1 MTDVSAQ
8 FFFGLA
14 IHLPTI
20 AFYARVD
27 GQRER
32 AVSNT
37 IINADHVD
45 AVPRTSAAFGWYAVV
60 ILCLALLVSFTDRLV
75 INLVVDPIRA
85 ELALTDFEISLL
97 QGAGFAVIFALAG
110 VPCGR
115 LADSA
120 NRRNVIMA
128 GITLWSVATIACGLA
143 GDFWSFFAARVAV
156 GLGEAALIPAASS
169 LIIDCFSPR
178 RRGIALGT
186 FALGATF
193 GTGTALFVGGLV
205 LAWSAA
211 GLLEP
216 IPLIGA
222 LAPWRQLFVL
232 VGVPG
237 LLLLPLL
244 ALIHEPQRHHSAG
257 LLPLAGVVRQLIA
270 YNGAVLRVCLVKG
283 ALGIGDYAL
292 ISWLPTL
299 LQRTY
304 GMTPLEAGGLVAL
317 SITTSG
323 VIASL
328 AGGALSDWVVRRWGV
343 PTRIVLLLGCYTLT
357 IAGASATFF
366 ATTGQHTALAFALWA
381 LGSISGYVIGHVVM
395 QESVPNEMRATTI
408 ALSLTIT
415 ALLGIGLGPSLV
427 PLVAEHVFGGAA
439 GSLQAAMA
447 TVGLGAALLAFV
459 VIWPPI
465 RKGLARLRREVA
477 SVAS

>member
-1 MTDVSAQ
+1 MRNAAIDDDRPDAAQ
-8 FFFGLA
+8 RSF
-14 IHLPTI
+14 
-20 AFYARVD
+20 
-27 GQRER
+27 
-32 AVSNT
+32 
-37 IINADHVD
+37 
-45 AVPRTSAAFGWYAVV
+45 AAAGWYAVV

-85 ELALTDFEISLL
+85 ELTLTDFEISLL

-128 GITLWSVATIACGLA
+128 GITLWSAATIACGLA
-143 GDFWSFFAARVAV
+143 GDFWSFFAARVGV

-186 FALGATF
+186 FSLGATF

-216 IPLIGA
+216 LPLIGPM
-222 LAPWRQLFVL
+222 APWRQLFVL
-232 VGVPG
+232 VGMPG
-237 LLLLPLL
+237 LVLLPLL
-244 ALIHEPQRHHSAG
+244 LLIREPERRHSAG
-257 LLPLAGVVRQLIA
+257 LLPLAGVLRKLVA
-270 YNGAVLRVCLVKG
+270 DNGAVLRVCLVKG

-299 LQRTY
+299 LQRTH
-304 GMTPLEAGGLVAL
+304 GMTPLEAGSLVAL

-328 AGGALSDWVVRRWGV
+328 AGGALSDWMVRRWGV
-343 PTRIVLLLGCYTLT
+343 PTRVVLLLGCYTLT

-366 ATTGQHTALAFALWA
+366 AGTGQLAALAFAVWA

-427 PLVAEHVFGGAA
+427 PLVAEHVFGGE
-439 GSLQAAMA
+439 GGLQPAMA
-447 TVGLGAALLAFV
+447 TVALVAALLAFA

-465 RKGLARLRREVA
+465 RKGLVALRQQPTSA
-477 SVAS
+477 LS

>member
-1 MTDVSAQ
+1 MVDDD
-8 FFFGLA
+8 GLGA
-14 IHLPTI
+14 
-20 AFYARVD
+20 AARSTA
-27 GQRER
+27 R
-32 AVSNT
+32 
-37 IINADHVD
+37 
-45 AVPRTSAAFGWYAVV
+45 GWYAVV

-85 ELALTDFEISLL
+85 ALVLTDLEISLL

-115 LADSA
+115 LADST
-120 NRRNVIMA
+120 NRRNVIMV
-128 GITLWSVATIACGLA
+128 GITLWSAATIACGLA

-178 RRGIALGT
+178 RRGIALGI
-186 FALGATF
+186 FSLGATF
-193 GTGTALFVGGLV
+193 GTGAAMFLGGVV

-211 GLLEP
+211 GLLEQ
-216 IPLIGA
+216 IPLIGP
-222 LAPWRQLFVL
+222 LEPWRQLFVL
-232 VGVPG
+232 VGLPG
-237 LLLLPLL
+237 LVLLPWLLLVR
-244 ALIHEPQRHHSAG
+244 EPHRRHSSG
-257 LLPLAGVVRQLIA
+257 LLPLAGVLRQLLA
-270 YNGAVLRVCLVKG
+270 DNGAVLRVCLVKG

-299 LQRTY
+299 LQRSH

-328 AGGALSDWVVRRWGV
+328 AGGALSDWVVRRWGL
-343 PTRIVLLLGCYTLT
+343 PTRVVLLLGCYTLT
-357 IAGASATFF
+357 IAGATATFF
-366 ATTGQHTALAFALWA
+366 ATSGQQAALAFALWA
-381 LGSISGYVIGHVVM
+381 LGSIGGYVIGHVVM

-408 ALSLTIT
+408 AFSLTVT

-427 PLVAEHVFGGAA
+427 PLVAEHVFDGT

-447 TVGLGAALLAFV
+447 TVSLAAALLAFV

-465 RKGLARLRREVA
+465 RKGLAALRRGGA
-477 SVAS
+477 SA